1 MVLLKTAEHNLP
13 GYEPVATCGEWLVA
27 LMNDSPQYAA
37 GEIRTMQKHTLT
49 DEVFVLLS
57 GQCTLF
63 VAEGGDKPEA
73 IRAGTMKPGITYTVL
88 KNVWHTHSLC
98 KGTKVLVVENSD
110 TDRSNSP
117 IEFLDEEQWRWIKEN
132 SC

>member
-13 GYEPVATCGEWLVA
+13 GYEPVAICGEWLVA
-27 LMNDSPQYAA
+27 LMNDSPQYNA

-63 VAEGGDKPEA
+63 IAEGDDKPEA
-73 IRAGTMKPGITYTVL
+73 IRAVTMKPGTTYTVL

-98 KGTKVLVVENSD
+98 KGTKVLVVENSN
-110 TDRSNSP
+110 TDKSNSP
-117 IEFLDEEQWRWIKEN
+117 IKILDEEQCRWIKEN
-132 SC
+132 LP

>member
-13 GYEPVATCGEWLVA
+13 GYGPVAICGERLVA
-27 LMNDSPQYAA
+27 LMNDSPQYNA

-63 VAEGGDKPEA
+63 IAEGDDKPEA
-73 IRAGTMKPGITYTVL
+73 IRAVTMKPGTTYTVL

-98 KGTKVLVVENSD
+98 KGTKVLVVENSN
-110 TDRSNSP
+110 TDKSNSP
-117 IEFLDEEQWRWIKEN
+117 IKILDEEQCRWIKEN